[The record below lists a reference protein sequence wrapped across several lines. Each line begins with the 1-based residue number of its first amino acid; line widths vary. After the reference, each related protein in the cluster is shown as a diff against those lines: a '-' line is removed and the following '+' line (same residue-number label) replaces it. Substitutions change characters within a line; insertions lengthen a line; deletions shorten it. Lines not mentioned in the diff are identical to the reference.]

1 MYVSVRVYNTI
12 YKGGSFYEVHLIV
25 VIIIACWTDNLFPR
39 SNVVELFTGSIYEE
53 KNVSLCVFNA
63 EYVMRITFK

>member
-1 MYVSVRVYNTI
+1 MYTI
-12 YKGGSFYEVHLIV
+12 QSIKVDHSMRFILLLLLLLLVKQ
-25 VIIIACWTDNLFPR
+25 TMFFPR